1 MRFLITGHT
10 GFKGA
15 WLTLWLNH
23 LGHEVH
29 GLALDPDPGGL
40 FARAQLNDV
49 LGSDV
54 RQDIRDA
61 AAVASLVADV
71 RPDVVIH
78 LAAQPLVRQSY
89 LDPRETMETNVF
101 GTLNVLEA
109 VRAQSD
115 IRAVLIVTTDK
126 VYRNVNQIWGYREA
140 DALGGHDP
148 YSASKA
154 MADLLTDSWRASFPG
169 PPMATARAGNVIGG
183 GDSSPDRLLPDL
195 MRAYAAGIEPTL
207 RYPAAV
213 RPWQHV
219 LDCLNGYLVLVAALL
234 RKTGEGAWNFG
245 PGVDSFRTVAEVSSL
260 VAAAYG
266 TTSEYQVEPDQP
278 HEAQLLALDATRA
291 RLELQWHVVLGFHE
305 AVNWSVEWTQRV
317 ASGQD
322 ARRVALEQISAFQA
336 RASPRPL
343 LRA

>member
-15 WLTLWLNH
+15 WLSVWLHH

-29 GLALDPDPGGL
+29 GLALDPDRHGL
-40 FARAQLNDV
+40 FG
-49 LGSDV
+49 LGQVHDLLRSDV
-54 RQDIRDA
+54 RKDIRDA
-61 AAVASLVADV
+61 ASVAGVVDDV

-89 LDPRETMETNVF
+89 VDPRETMETNVL

-109 VRAQSD
+109 VRAESD

-126 VYRNVNQIWGYREA
+126 VYRNVNQVWGYRES
-140 DALGGHDP
+140 DPLGGHDP

-154 MADLLTDSWRASFPG
+154 MADLLTDSWRSSFPG

-195 MRAYAAGIEPTL
+195 MRAYSAGRSPQL
-207 RYPAAV
+207 RYPTAV

-219 LDCLNGYLVLVAALL
+219 LDCLNGYLILVDALL
-234 RKTGEGAWNFG
+234 NNTGEGTWNFG
-245 PGVDSFRTVAEVSSL
+245 PGVDSFRTVAEVNDQ

-266 TTSEYQVEPDQP
+266 ASAEYAVLAEPP
-278 HEAQLLALDATRA
+278 HEAQLLALDATKA
-291 RLELQWHVVLGFHE
+291 RLQLGWRDVLSFHE
-305 AVNWSVEWTQRV
+305 AVSWTVQWTQRV
-317 ASGQD
+317 ASGED
-322 ARRVALEQISAFQA
+322 ARGLAVEQIKQFVA
-336 RASPRPL
+336 RVNPR
-343 LRA
+343 AD